1 MRVLLS
7 LVVAGL
13 FIAAPLSADACS
25 CMAASPC
32 QQVAAADAVFVGDVL
47 EVAEPGSGRK
57 LVTMRVVR
65 GHKGT
70 PKADETVTVA
80 MPRGSSASCSLDA
93 VVGARLVIFAT
104 VRDGTLSTNLCSGSH
119 THSAGRRAAGA
130 ARALSAAGRSR
141 RSGRPG
147 VSGVAR
153 CIPRPFRPLR
163 PTASRRSSS
172 ARRRRCVRRAPS
184 PIGRRRR

>member
-25 CMAASPC
+25 SWPRRHAE
-32 QQVAAADAVFVGDVL
+32 QVAAADAVFVGDVL
-47 EVAEPGSGRK
+47 EVAEPGPGRK
-57 LVTMRVVR
+57 LVTLRVVR

-70 PKADETVTVA
+70 PKVDGTVTVA

-104 VRDGTLSTNLCSGSH
+104 VRDGTLSTNLCSGS
-119 THSAGRRAAGA
+119 RRIAPDAAPPELPA
-130 ARALSAAGRSR
+130 
-141 RSGRPG
+141 P
-147 VSGVAR
+147 
-153 CIPRPFRPLR
+153 CPRPAAAADRVGLGCQ
-163 PTASRRSSS
+163 A
-172 ARRRRCVRRAPS
+172 
-184 PIGRRRR
+184 

>member
-119 THSAGRRAAGA
+119 RIAPDAAPPELPA
-130 ARALSAAGRSR
+130 
-141 RSGRPG
+141 P
-147 VSGVAR
+147 
-153 CIPRPFRPLR
+153 CPRPAAAADRVGLGCQ
-163 PTASRRSSS
+163 A
-172 ARRRRCVRRAPS
+172 
-184 PIGRRRR
+184 